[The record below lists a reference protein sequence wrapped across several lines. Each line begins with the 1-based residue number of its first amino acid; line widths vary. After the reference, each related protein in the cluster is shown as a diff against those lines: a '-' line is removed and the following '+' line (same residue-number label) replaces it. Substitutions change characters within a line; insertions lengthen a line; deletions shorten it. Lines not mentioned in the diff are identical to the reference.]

1 MATHQRPRLRPALL
15 QADKDALAALQAI
28 PGYQPMNPAYT
39 VAELE
44 SALNAHTQAQSAE
57 VQAQAAYAAARDT
70 AAATERRFH
79 DLMVGMKEQVIAQFG
94 SNSNEVAAVG
104 LKKKSEYKRPLRKAP
119 KPKEL

>member
-1 MATHQRPRLRPALL
+1 MATNQRPRLRPALL

-28 PGYQPMNPAYT
+28 PGYQPMNPAYA

-44 SALNAHTQAQSAE
+44 SALSAHTQAQAAE

-70 AAATERRFH
+70 AGATERRFH

-94 SNSNEVAAVG
+94 SNSNEVAAIG